1 VSADVLERVAE
12 RVYRIRER
20 FVNLYVIDVGRI
32 VLVDTGTKGAEPLV
46 REALKELGKELADI
60 RLVLLT
66 HHHLDHVGTAGVWKR
81 EAKSTVLVHDDDA
94 DVVAGRERRKGKG
107 IGLRAK
113 TLIAFAGVFAW
124 SMRVPPLEPDRRL
137 TGHETIDLLGLPA
150 VVIHVPGHTIGSC
163 AFHLPTEG
171 VLFAGDAVN
180 AREGVP
186 RPPTIVEDAEEARRS
201 FDRLLGIG
209 SRTLC
214 PGHGNPVRSRWKL
227 RSALRSQVPS
237 SSRRTLCR
245 AR

>member
-1 VSADVLERVAE
+1 MSADVLERVAE

-137 TGHETIDLLGLPA
+137 GTPVSPHAGRRGTL
-150 VVIHVPGHTIGSC
+150 C
-163 AFHLPTEG
+163 A
-171 VLFAGDAVN
+171 
-180 AREGVP
+180 
-186 RPPTIVEDAEEARRS
+186 RPPSGLSWHDPRDRQRPDIGQEEIT
-201 FDRLLGIG
+201 D
-209 SRTLC
+209 
-214 PGHGNPVRSRWKL
+214 
-227 RSALRSQVPS
+227 
-237 SSRRTLCR
+237 
-245 AR
+245 